1 MEVYKNM
8 KKYNNYYKK
17 QPIIKEQQ
25 QTEPQ
30 VFYITKSKLY
40 LRSTPVKGN
49 NVITIMPKDQKV
61 IYLETANDYWY
72 KVKYQNYI
80 GYCMKEF
87 LK

>member
-1 MEVYKNM
+1 M

-17 QPIIKEQQ
+17 QSIIKEQQ
-25 QTEPQ
+25 QSQ
-30 VFYITKSKLY
+30 ISYITASKLY

-49 NVITIMPKDQKV
+49 NVVTIMPKDQKV
-61 IYLETANDYWY
+61 IYLETVNDNWY